1 MPFREQ
7 DTIPHLLLSVCTL
20 YILRPDRKCAAS
32 DLTARGGARDL
43 YTRPLIGCPSEPPG
57 FRFAAAITPDP
68 RCCSGLYPPFVS
80 QATRQNGMYS
90 QSLVFCCYVCTGH
103 RRSSWSGG
111 GRGKTLPGSCHGPR
125 ARISQPVRIAVDK

>member
-1 MPFREQ
+1 MSFREQ

-90 QSLVFCCYVCTGH
+90 QSLMLCCYSRTGH
-103 RRSSWSGG
+103 RRFSRS
-111 GRGKTLPGSCHGPR
+111 GRGKTLDRVIFDDYHSRCELLWTR
-125 ARISQPVRIAVDK
+125 TNC